1 MTATDHAPEILWS
14 TTPPAEISRAMRN
27 HVSKNC
33 CGESGDYVSLA
44 DAGETIVLTGVS
56 GWRF

>member
-1 MTATDHAPEILWS
+1 MAATDQAPDTLCS
-14 TTPPAEISRAMRN
+14 TTPPAEISRAMGN

-33 CGESGDYVSLA
+33 CGESGDYLSLA
-44 DAGETIVLTGVS
+44 DAGETVVLTGFS